1 MFAFPRPRFG
11 AMTMMGEVLRARLL
25 RAAWILI
32 VLATASLSPAV
43 HAQDATHGAP
53 EFVVGPGDILHITV
67 FQNNDLTLEVRVD
80 SEGRITYPFAGSLAV
95 NARSTAE
102 IEAMIAKALETREIL
117 KRPQVSVNVVQFRSQ
132 QVSVLGQV
140 NRPGR
145 YPLDTVHTL
154 SDILALAGGVVPTG
168 ADSAVL
174 SRHEK
179 DGVHNYLI
187 DIPLLYQGNKRSVDD
202 PVIRGGDV
210 VYVHRA
216 PMFYIY
222 GEVQRPGAFRIERDM
237 TVMQALS
244 TGGGPTQRGT
254 QRGIRI
260 TRRADDG
267 KTETIDASLEDR
279 VAADDV
285 IYVRESLF

>member
-1 MFAFPRPRFG
+1 LFAFLRSRFG
-11 AMTMMGEVLRARLL
+11 
-25 RAAWILI
+25 
-32 VLATASLSPAV
+32 VLAAHGWGVLGRLARVASMVVVLAAALTQAA
-43 HAQDATHGAP
+43 HAQDAKRAAP
-53 EFVVGPGDILHITV
+53 EFVVGPGDILHISV

-80 SEGRITYPFAGSLAV
+80 SEGHITYPFAGSLDV
-95 NARSTAE
+95 NARPTAE
-102 IEAMIAKALETREIL
+102 IETMIAKALEAREIL

-154 SDILALAGGVVPTG
+154 SDILALAGGIVPTG

-179 DGVHNYLI
+179 DGIRNYVI
-187 DIPLLYQGNKRSVDD
+187 DIPRLYEGSKRSEDD

-260 TRRADDG
+260 TRRAEDG

-279 VAADDV
+279 VAPDDV